1 MLKPECEISGINQK
15 ILTICFTAQ
24 KVRYFFLLFCFVFS
38 AKCQINFQPL
48 TLSQSI
54 IITGMPLLT

>member
-15 ILTICFTAQ
+15 ILTFCFTAQ
-24 KVRYFFLLFCFVFS
+24 KVRYIFFFCSVFS

-54 IITGMPLLT
+54 IITRMPLLT